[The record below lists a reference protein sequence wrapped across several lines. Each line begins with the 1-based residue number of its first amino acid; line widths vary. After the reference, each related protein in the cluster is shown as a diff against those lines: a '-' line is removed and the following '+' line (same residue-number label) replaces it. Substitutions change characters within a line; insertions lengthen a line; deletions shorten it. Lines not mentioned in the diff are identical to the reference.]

1 MRSSASGC
9 SRPANRRSKGW
20 ETPLFNSLTGE
31 ITRCENGLL
40 WITTGGVEWELEI
53 SATTEEA
60 LRPHAEGRAGSGGDP
75 QRVYVSLYHREDAMR
90 LYGFAAVEER
100 ELYHQLLKVT
110 GIGPRQA
117 LRILSAS
124 ATQDLIRAIEEAD
137 ADALARLPGLGKKT
151 AGKIIVAL
159 QGVVK
164 LAERGALAGA
174 AAASVGEGSG
184 DLVEALVGMGFD
196 RKQSEEAIRK
206 ARAELDGSDLSPQ
219 ERERETLRRAIVSLS

>member
-1 MRSSASGC
+1 M
-9 SRPANRRSKGW
+9 
-20 ETPLFNSLTGE
+20 FNSLTGE
-31 ITRCENGLL
+31 ITRCEDGLL
-40 WITTGGVEWELEI
+40 WIKTGGVEWELEV

-60 LRPHAEGRAGSGGDP
+60 LRGKPDG

-90 LYGFAAVEER
+90 LYGFAAAEER

-124 ATQDLIRAIEEAD
+124 APADLIRAIEAAD
-137 ADALARLPGLGKKT
+137 VDALARLPGLGKKT

-159 QGVVK
+159 QGVVR
-164 LAERGALAGA
+164 LADAGA
-174 AAASVGEGSG
+174 SGGAAPSEGG
-184 DLVEALVGMGFD
+184 ADLVEALVGMGFD
-196 RKQSEEAIRK
+196 RKQSEEAVRK
-206 ARAELDGSDLSPQ
+206 ARGSLEGSDLSPQ

>member
-1 MRSSASGC
+1 
-9 SRPANRRSKGW
+9 
-20 ETPLFNSLTGE
+20 LFNSLTGE
-31 ITRCENGLL
+31 ITRCEDGLL

-53 SATTEEA
+53 SAGTEEV
-60 LRPHAEGRAGSGGDP
+60 LRPHAEGQSGSRGEP
-75 QRVYVSLYHREDAMR
+75 QRVYVSLYHRDDAMR

-124 ATQDLIRAIEEAD
+124 ATEDLVRAIEEAD

-159 QGVVK
+159 QGVVRP
-164 LAERGALAGA
+164 AEHGAPHGAVAAGK
-174 AAASVGEGSG
+174 GEGAG

-196 RKQSEEAIRK
+196 RKHSEEAIRK
-206 ARAELDGSDLSPQ
+206 TRTELEGSDLAPQ